1 MKRIVI
7 GATVGAVALVMGGVA
22 VGTPS
27 EPLAPSVGTVA
38 SAEAAVAKSSAAG
51 GAGGGGGSATAA
63 GQRFGNWLS
72 DNAVPV
78 LIAFAGCAL
87 VSVLFSRNIG
97 AGVGIVLITLMALMF
112 LMAPDSIASFAKG
125 VADIIF

>member
-1 MKRIVI
+1 MRGRFAISVVVSAFTLAMF
-7 GATVGAVALVMGGVA
+7 GASFSTAPG
-22 VGTPS
+22 S
-27 EPLAPSVGTVA
+27 IAPSIGTVET
-38 SAEAAVAKSSAAG
+38 AEAASVAKSSA
-51 GAGGGGGSATAA
+51 GGSGNGNANAA
-63 GQRFGNWLS
+63 GQRFGTWLS
-72 DNAVPV
+72 DNATPV

-97 AGVGIVLITLMALMF
+97 AGVGIVLITLMSLMF

>member
-1 MKRIVI
+1 MRGKIVI
-7 GATVGAVALVMGGVA
+7 TATVSAMALVMCGATVG
-22 VGTPS
+22 TPS
-27 EPLAPSVGTVA
+27 NSFAPSVGTVA
-38 SAEAAVAKSSAAG
+38 TAEAAVAKSSAAG
-51 GAGGGGGSATAA
+51 GGGGGGSANAA

-97 AGVGIVLITLMALMF
+97 AGVGIVLITMMSLMF